1 MDYSKY
7 FTAPVLSSV
16 IIGTYSYFTGNR
28 NLRASITDAGI
39 NFASIAINEP
49 ITNLLFDTQSINRN
63 QKQIDSYRMYI
74 KPVIASGIYSIIKTK
89 RDLPNYTLT
98 EATSTFNR
106 NLLVSFGANLA
117 GTSTDQAIKKYY

>member
-16 IIGTYSYFTGNR
+16 IISTYSYFTGNR
-28 NLRASITDAGI
+28 NLRTSVMDAGI

-63 QKQIDSYRMYI
+63 QKQIDNYRMYV
-74 KPVIASGIYSIIKTK
+74 KPAIASGIYSIIKTK
-89 RDLPNYTLT
+89 RDLPNSTLT

-106 NLLVSFGANLA
+106 NLIVSFASNLA
-117 GTSTDQAIKKYY
+117 GTSTEQAIKKYY